1 MAGLSDDVVVA
12 LAEAKRIGDL
22 VDNDHPMRH
31 QVRNMKDMAC
41 RILSDAAF
49 NATSLSYQAQQ
60 LIKDYDADKKGAA

>member
-12 LAEAKRIGDL
+12 LAETKRIGES

-49 NATSLSYQAQQ
+49 QATSLAYQAQQ
-60 LIKDYDADKKGAA
+60 LIKDYDESKKGGA